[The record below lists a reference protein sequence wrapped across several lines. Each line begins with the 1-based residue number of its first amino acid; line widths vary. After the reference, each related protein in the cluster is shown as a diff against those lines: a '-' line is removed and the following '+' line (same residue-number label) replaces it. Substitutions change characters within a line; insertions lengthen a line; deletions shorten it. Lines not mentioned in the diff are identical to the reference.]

1 MTNLDKPSET
11 NSLKS
16 NKINALPSAPGN
28 LNNKLII
35 GFASLALIGFLDA
48 IYLTV
53 SHYTGH
59 INCSVISGCQE
70 VLLSPYSKIL
80 GIPLALLGALYY
92 LFIIINS
99 LLYIDNQN
107 KWSRIFLSY
116 LPIFSF
122 VFSLYLLYL
131 MIFIINALCQYCLL
145 SAGTSTILF
154 ILSLILINK
163 NKYAARI

>member
-1 MTNLDKPSET
+1 MTNLDKPSEM
-11 NSLKS
+11 NSIKL
-16 NKINALPSAPGN
+16 NKADKTISTSPAKF
-28 LNNKLII
+28 NKLIF
-35 GFASLALIGFLDA
+35 GFVGLALIGFLDA

-92 LFIIINS
+92 LFILINS

-107 KWSRIFLSY
+107 KWSKIFLSY
-116 LPIFSF
+116 LPIFGF
-122 VFSLYLLYL
+122 LFSLYLLYL
-131 MIFIINALCQYCLL
+131 MIFVIEALCQYCLI
-145 SAGTSTILF
+145 SAGSSTILF

>member
-1 MTNLDKPSET
+1 MTNSDKLLEMSSTKLNKPDNILGT
-11 NSLKS
+11 KIASL
-16 NKINALPSAPGN
+16 
-28 LNNKLII
+28 NKLTFGFI
-35 GFASLALIGFLDA
+35 GLALIGFLDA

-116 LPIFSF
+116 LPIFGF
-122 VFSLYLLYL
+122 LFSLYLLYL
-131 MIFIINALCQYCLL
+131 MIFVIDALCQYCLL
-145 SAGTSTILF
+145 SAGSSTILF